1 MPILGYARV
10 STAEQNL
17 KSQVDILTREGCSQI
32 YTDTASGSS
41 VDRPG
46 LNAIL
51 ADAQEGD
58 TIVVVS
64 LDRFGRTVVHLLT
77 QIEELAGRKVGFRS
91 MRESIDTR
99 SAAGKL
105 DAATL
110 RGPPRSSSAPASV
123 SGTLAGLESARAAGR
138 KGGRPPK
145 INSKL
150 RARAEKMIAAKISK
164 EEIARALQISKATLY
179 RMLKTAETEVQ

>member
-1 MPILGYARV
+1 MAILGYARV

-17 KSQVDILTREGCSQI
+17 KSQVDILTRERCDRI
-32 YTDTASGSS
+32 YTDTASGSTTN
-41 VDRPG
+41 RPG

-51 ADAQEGD
+51 TDAQEGD

-77 QIEELAGRKVGFRS
+77 QIEELAARKVGFRS
-91 MRESIDTR
+91 LRESIDTR

-105 DAATL
+105 TLQLFAAL
-110 RGPPRSSSAPASV
+110 SEFERARIRER
-123 SGTLAGLESARAAGR
+123 TLAGLESARAAGR
-138 KGGRPPK
+138 KGGRPSK
-145 INSKL
+145 INPKL
-150 RARAEKMIAAKISK
+150 QARAQKMVDAKISK

-179 RMLKTAETEVQ
+179 RMLQSAARSPE